1 MKAEELFSA
10 EGQEL
15 PGHRS
20 GFVDGALDLIQIDT
34 RSRISRQRTVQQFRT
49 AAEDHEHVVEIV
61 SHAAG
66 EAPEDFHFLRLAHLR
81 FFLLQFPGDAL
92 ALADILDEADRGIYD
107 SVFSVYGSRGN
118 TCREPLSVALKALRL
133 ETCGHLSGESLL

>member
-1 MKAEELFSA
+1 MKVEELFST

-20 GFVDGALDLIQIDT
+20 GFVDGALDLTQI
-34 RSRISRQRTVQQFRT
+34 RARRRIRRQGTVQQFRT
-49 AAEDHEHVVEIV
+49 AAKDHEHVVEVV
-61 SHAAG
+61 SHAAC
-66 EAPEDFHFLRLAHLR
+66 EAAEDFHFLRLAHLR
-81 FFLLQFPGDAL
+81 FFLLQFQGDAL
-92 ALADILDEADRGIYD
+92 TLADVLDEADRGIYD
-107 SVFSVYGSRGN
+107 SVLGVYGSRRN